1 LHEATGTSLPN
12 ILAAGKQKLLILE
25 NSIGLVLTAK
35 AGHYTQKV

>member
-1 LHEATGTSLPN
+1 LHEAIPDITSN
-12 ILAAGKQKLLILE
+12 ILAAGKQKLLE